1 MEETKNNSDY
11 IPIIVKLET
20 HDNLDISS
28 DIYFENTICQSLLSL
43 GFTSN
48 VHMCKNKLELPFMI
62 KQKDKKYLVTNKFEH
77 VIYGNNKKEN
87 IDDIETLT
95 SRYFKINTKDVMF
108 NRAFVKLYEMIV
120 MFDLIPLDIQ
130 NFVSIHLAES
140 PGSFFQCSVLY
151 RDNFGKNK
159 ISKNDK
165 YHCISIF
172 SESSH
177 VPSFSKNMTDYYNEE
192 KPRRLF
198 IHKTY
203 PLKETINNNFDNG
216 DLTNPKTIVNFSNE
230 IKNKA
235 HFITADGGFETNNEN
250 LQEQET
256 FVLILGQI
264 IAAIKNQE
272 NNGHFVLKIFESY
285 TILLIKI
292 MYILCG
298 LYKEVYIMKPL
309 TSRKSNSEKYIICKY
324 FKYGKKKSHNMNIEK
339 ILFEYLEKIHENK
352 NLFVHDISSN
362 IIIPS
367 HMSNLI
373 ATLNNEIFLRQY
385 ESINEYV
392 LFVRNNKQFTDEYNK
407 YINYQKNAAQYWA
420 SIYLNDNHNKIHEM
434 KNNIISFFNNVSKNL
449 TT

>member
-11 IPIIVKLET
+11 IPIIIQLET
-20 HDNLDISS
+20 HDNLDITS

-48 VHMCKNKLELPFMI
+48 VHMCKNKLELPFML

-77 VIYGNNKKEN
+77 IIYGNNKKEN

-95 SRYFKINTKDVMF
+95 SKFFKINTKDVMF

-120 MFDLIPLDIQ
+120 MFDLIPLDIP

-151 RDNFGKNK
+151 RDRFGNNK

-165 YHCISIF
+165 YHCISIY
-172 SESSH
+172 SENSH
-177 VPSFSKNMTDYYNEE
+177 VPTFSKSMIDYYNEE

-203 PLKETINNNFDNG
+203 PLKETLNNDLDNG
-216 DLTNPKTIVNFSNE
+216 DLTNPKTIINFSNE

-285 TILLIKI
+285 TNLLAKI
-292 MYILCG
+292 IYILCG

-324 FKYGKKKSHNMNIEK
+324 FKYGKKKAQQNNIEK
-339 ILFEYLEKIHENK
+339 ILFEYLEKMYKNK
-352 NLFVHDISSN
+352 NQYVHDFSSN
-362 IIIPS
+362 INIPQN
-367 HMSNLI
+367 MLILI
-373 ATLNNEIFLRQY
+373 ATLNNEIYLRQY

-392 LFVRNNKQFTDEYNK
+392 TFVKNNKQFTDEYNK
-407 YINYQKNAAQYWA
+407 YINDQKNAAKYWA
-420 SIYLNDNHNKIHEM
+420 SIYLNDNHNKIYEM
-434 KNNIISFFNNVSKNL
+434 KNDIISFFNNISKNL
-449 TT
+449 LI

>member
-120 MFDLIPLDIQ
+120 MFDLIPLNIQ

-151 RDNFGKNK
+151 RDKFGKNK

-216 DLTNPKTIVNFSNE
+216 DLTNPKTIINFSNE

-324 FKYGKKKSHNMNIEK
+324 FKFGKKKSQNMNIEK

-362 IIIPS
+362 IIIPL

-407 YINYQKNAAQYWA
+407 YINDQKNAAKYWA
-420 SIYLNDNHNKIHEM
+420 SIYLNDDNNKIHEM
-434 KNNIISFFNNVSKNL
+434 KNNIISFFNNISKNL
-449 TT
+449 IT